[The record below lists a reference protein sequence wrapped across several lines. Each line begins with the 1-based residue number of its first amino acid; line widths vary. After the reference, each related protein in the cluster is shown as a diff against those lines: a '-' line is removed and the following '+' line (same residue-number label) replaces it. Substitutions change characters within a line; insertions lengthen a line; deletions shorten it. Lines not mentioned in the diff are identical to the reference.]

1 MIALVG
7 KLEVTVRL
15 QQLPLLPGMQKADEN
30 ILTVFAVFSIFN
42 SSPRLVLIFSMHVSC
57 GKSIVKV
64 SKTSEV
70 KNNLK
75 DP

>member
-1 MIALVG
+1 MIVLVGKLVGKLEG

-42 SSPRLVLIFSMHVSC
+42 SSPP
-57 GKSIVKV
+57 SIAII
-64 SKTSEV
+64 TWA
-70 KNNLK
+70 LRHAGYATL
-75 DP
+75 